1 MNIFLKLKHWQLFI
15 LLFGVMIL
23 SQVMFIGSIKPGE
36 QPNMI
41 LFMGLSLFLMLIF
54 MSWLWAI
61 ATACYEALPE
71 HLAQSPKVMK
81 VGIVYAVIYM
91 TSSSMTFEE
100 MQPNGIMV
108 ILHLLAMV
116 AIFYALGF
124 TAKQL
129 IKLEQQ
135 KEVTFVDYS
144 GPFFLF
150 WFFPLGV
157 WFIQPKVN
165 KLLAKNNEES
175 YKKSD
180 NNE

>member
-1 MNIFLKLKHWQLFI
+1 MNVFLKMKHWQLFI

-23 SQVMFIGSIKPGE
+23 GHMMFIGSIRSGQ

-41 LFMGLSLFLMLIF
+41 LFMALSVFIMLIF

-61 ATACYEALPE
+61 ATACYEALPD

-81 VGIVYAVIYM
+81 IGIVYALIYM
-91 TSSSMTFEE
+91 AISSMIFKE
-100 MQPNGIMV
+100 MQPNVIML
-108 ILHLLAMV
+108 ILHLLAMA

-124 TAKQL
+124 TAKQI

-150 WFFPLGV
+150 WFFPIGV

-165 KLLAKNNEES
+165 KLLASEKHEEVS
-175 YKKSD
+175 
-180 NNE
+180 N

>member
-1 MNIFLKLKHWQLFI
+1 MNVFLKIKHWQLFI
-15 LLFGVMIL
+15 LLVGT
-23 SQVMFIGSIKPGE
+23 MFLVQFITLESFKSGE
-36 QPNMI
+36 QPNIIPLMGLT
-41 LFMGLSLFLMLIF
+41 LFMMLIY

-61 ATACYEALPE
+61 ASACYEALPE
-71 HLAQSPKVMK
+71 HLAQSPKIMK
-81 VGIVYAVIYM
+81 IGIIYTVIY
-91 TSSSMTFEE
+91 TV
-100 MQPNGIMV
+100 V
-108 ILHLLAMV
+108 ISLLFHGNDIHSFVLIPHLLAMA

-150 WFFPLGV
+150 WFFPIGV

-165 KLLAKNNEES
+165 KLLASEKLES
-175 YKKSD
+175 EASK
-180 NNE
+180 